1 MACALTQGYTLDCK
15 DSIGGI
21 KAVWFIA
28 AGDVS
33 SMTEVSGV
41 VTAITKA
48 SGKVFY
54 KYQLVKNSSSLTE
67 NINANIQNGTIFYA
81 QELAIM
87 LNKMQ
92 ANTRNEILLLAKNNL
107 IAVVED
113 ANGKYWLLGK
123 QNGLDITA
131 GSSATGT
138 AQADKNGYALTFSG
152 GEKELA
158 PEVTSSVV
166 TGLTA

>member
-1 MACALTQGYTLDCK
+1 MSCALTQGMVLDCK

-33 SMTEVSGV
+33 AVAEASGV

-67 NINANIQNGTIFYA
+67 NVNANVQNGTVFYA
-81 QELAIM
+81 QELSIV

-107 IAVVED
+107 LAVLED

-123 QNGLDITA
+123 ENGLDLSA

-138 AQADKNGYALTFSG
+138 AQADRNGYTLTFSG
-152 GEKELA
+152 GEKALA
-158 PEVTSSVV
+158 PEVTS
-166 TGLTA
+166 TLIAGLTA

>member
-33 SMTEVSGV
+33 AVTEVSGV

-67 NINANIQNGTIFYA
+67 NVNANVQNGTVFYA
-81 QELAIM
+81 QELAII

-107 IAVVED
+107 LAVVED

-123 QNGLDITA
+123 TNGLDLSA

-138 AQADKNGYALTFSG
+138 AQADRNGYTLTFSG

-158 PEVTSSVV
+158 PEVQSTLIA
-166 TGLTA
+166 GLTA

>member
-1 MACALTQGYTLDCK
+1 MACALTQGMVLDCK

-28 AGDVS
+28 TGDV
-33 SMTEVSGV
+33 TAVAEASGV

-54 KYQLVKNSSSLTE
+54 KYALVKNSSSLTE
-67 NINANIQNGTIFYA
+67 NVNANVQNGTVFYA
-81 QELAIM
+81 QELAIV

-107 IAVVED
+107 MAVVED
-113 ANGKYWLLGK
+113 ANGKYWLIGK
-123 QNGLDITA
+123 QNGLDLSA

-138 AQADKNGYALTFSG
+138 AQADRNGYTLTFSG

-158 PEVTSSVV
+158 PEVTSGIIA
-166 TGLTA
+166 GLTA